1 MKGPLDRIHLGQGRS
16 FHLCRFLQKQI
27 QNLEDTVLYHFA
39 KIRSH
44 LTMKHQKMDR
54 DAHNTFAFFH
64 VYSIYISY
72 HFLSVK
78 LKQGYHGKVI
88 VNVFLI

>member
-1 MKGPLDRIHLGQGRS
+1 M
-16 FHLCRFLQKQI
+16 
-27 QNLEDTVLYHFA
+27 THFV

-54 DAHNTFAFFH
+54 DAHEIFH

>member
-1 MKGPLDRIHLGQGRS
+1 
-16 FHLCRFLQKQI
+16 
-27 QNLEDTVLYHFA
+27 
-39 KIRSH
+39 
-44 LTMKHQKMDR
+44 MKHQKMDR
-54 DAHNTFAFFH
+54 DAHNTFAFLH

-88 VNVFLI
+88 VNVFLILKKYL